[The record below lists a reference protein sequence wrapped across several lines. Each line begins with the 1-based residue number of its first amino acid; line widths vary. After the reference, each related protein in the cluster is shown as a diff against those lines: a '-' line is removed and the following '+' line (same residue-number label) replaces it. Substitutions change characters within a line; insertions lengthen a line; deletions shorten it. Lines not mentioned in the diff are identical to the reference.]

1 MAVITP
7 LSREQIETFLLD
19 YAHLGQLTE
28 FKPTLQGIENTSYF
42 LTLQRPNQTPSHCV
56 LTLFEELTD
65 QQLPFYNQLLQQLAN
80 ESLPVP
86 APIPNQHG
94 EVQASIQNKPAVLF
108 PRLQGRHPEQVSE
121 KQCSEIGLF
130 LGRMHRITA
139 DPQSSQANSRDLQWM
154 HTSLEYLAPHLNSAD
169 QQLLESELRA
179 YQSVQPEFDKLPMG
193 IIHADLFR
201 DNALLEG
208 DKLTGVIDFYSACSG
223 PLLYD
228 LAVVANDWCRS
239 QDKLDSALTA
249 TLLQAYQLER
259 HLEPQEL
266 NAWPIML
273 RFAAS
278 RFWISRLLGCH
289 PAIADKPSKD
299 PAEFRQILIQRLES
313 FDP

>member
-1 MAVITP
+1 
-7 LSREQIETFLLD
+7 
-19 YAHLGQLTE
+19 
-28 FKPTLQGIENTSYF
+28 
-42 LTLQRPNQTPSHCV
+42 
-56 LTLFEELTD
+56 
-65 QQLPFYNQLLQQLAN
+65 
-80 ESLPVP
+80 
-86 APIPNQHG
+86 
-94 EVQASIQNKPAVLF
+94 
-108 PRLQGRHPEQVSE
+108 
-121 KQCSEIGLF
+121 
-130 LGRMHRITA
+130 
-139 DPQSSQANSRDLQWM
+139 
-154 HTSLEYLAPHLNSAD
+154 
-169 QQLLESELRA
+169 
-179 YQSVQPEFDKLPMG
+179 MG

-313 FDP
+313 FDR